1 MPGPPAQARKREER
15 KEEKKNKERI
25 VIVASKQRIR
35 DIMRKRLRRHF
46 LRRPRY
52 FPRIIYRG
60 TALRALPPPPFHCE
74 RNVRWVSAR
83 EELLS
88 SSSFLPSFRL
98 RISFLVLS
106 AALFIERGKSAQL
119 FSTLRA
125 RHSIQLGLLNL
136 ILFCTRNCERYW
148 ITANGIHARTIA
160 GMRPT
165 DAATPVTKMHKPGLS
180 SMAIHSLSFR
190 LDAQKRVCENGS
202 SSFCTSF
209 ATGLARDISAI
220 ESWFAESRK
229 HQTDW

>member
-1 MPGPPAQARKREER
+1 MSLGSRRASLEQLLPSFLPPA
-15 KEEKKNKERI
+15 
-25 VIVASKQRIR
+25 
-35 DIMRKRLRRHF
+35 HF
-46 LRRPRY
+46 FLGT
-52 FPRIIYRG
+52 FSRIIYR
-60 TALRALPPPPFHCE
+60 TWKERTTLFHITC
-74 RNVRWVSAR
+74 
-83 EELLS
+83 
-88 SSSFLPSFRL
+88 
-98 RISFLVLS
+98 
-106 AALFIERGKSAQL
+106 
-119 FSTLRA
+119 A

-190 LDAQKRVCENGS
+190 LDVQKRVCESGS

-229 HQTDW
+229 HQAD